1 MKFLAEN
8 QILLCN
14 KKSCCPILEKVSD
27 DEFILT
33 DDYKGKV
40 KLTKDDL
47 TELKKALQHF
57 DETI

>member
-14 KKSCCPILEKVSD
+14 KKSCCPILEKISD
-27 DEFILT
+27 DEFNLT
-33 DDYKGKV
+33 DDYNGRV

-47 TELKKALQHF
+47 VELKKALDHF
-57 DETI
+57 NLS